1 MSHFAT
7 PGVREARA
15 ALAARLRELRLD
27 AGITG
32 KELAGRCGWSV
43 AKSSRIEN
51 AHTAPSDADIRAW
64 CTACDADGQA
74 ADLVAANRQADSMY
88 VQWKRLQRTG
98 MRRLQETSAH
108 RYERTRLFRVY
119 ASHVIPGYLQTPG
132 YATALMST
140 IAAFR
145 GTPDDV
151 GEAVEARMRRSRVVH
166 EGDHRFATLIEENVL
181 HHRVGGADVMA
192 GQLGSL
198 LATMALPSMSLGII
212 PAAAPRE
219 QVMWPLEQF
228 TVFDD
233 AHIHVELLAAK
244 VTVTAPGELE
254 LYLRAFARL
263 TELAVYGAEARA
275 LILKAIEALDAGT
288 TGP

>member
-1 MSHFAT
+1 MPSFPT
-7 PGVREARA
+7 SNVQEARA

-32 KELAGRCGWSV
+32 KELAARCSWSV

-51 AHTAPSDADIRAW
+51 AHTAPSDKDIQAW
-64 CTACDADGQA
+64 CAACGAENQA

-98 MRRLQETSAH
+98 MRRLQEASTPL
-108 RYERTRLFRVY
+108 YERTCVFRVY
-119 ASHVIPGYLQTPG
+119 ASHVMPGFLQTPG
-132 YATALMST
+132 YATALMGT
-140 IAAFR
+140 IAGFR
-145 GTPDDV
+145 GTPDDISA
-151 GEAVEARMRRSRVVH
+151 AVDARMRRSRVVY

-181 HHRVGGADVMA
+181 HHKVGDTEVMA

-198 LATMALPSMSLGII
+198 LAAMSLPSISLGII

-219 QVMWPLEQF
+219 QVMWPVEQF

-233 AHIHVELLAAK
+233 ARVHVELLAAK
-244 VTVTAPGELE
+244 VTVTAPGELDI
-254 LYLRAFARL
+254 YLRAFARL
-263 TELAVYGAEARA
+263 TELAVYGAEARSLIVKA
-275 LILKAIEALDAGT
+275 LEALR
-288 TGP
+288 

>member
-1 MSHFAT
+1 MSQFPLSTVH
-7 PGVREARA
+7 EARA
-15 ALAARLRELRLD
+15 ALAQRLRELRLD

-32 KELAGRCGWSV
+32 KELATRCGWSV

-64 CTACDADGQA
+64 CASCGADGQA

-88 VQWKRLQRTG
+88 VQWRRLQRTG
-98 MRRLQETSAH
+98 MRRLQEASTPL
-108 RYERTRLFRVY
+108 YERTRQFRVY
-119 ASHVIPGYLQTPG
+119 ASHVVPGFLQTPG

-140 IAAFR
+140 IAGFR

-151 GEAVEARMRRSRVVH
+151 SDAVDARMRRSRVTQ
-166 EGDHRFATLIEENVL
+166 EGDHRFATLVEENVL
-181 HHRVGGADVMA
+181 HHRVGDTEVMA

-198 LATMALPSMSLGII
+198 LASMALPSMSLGII

-233 AHIHVELLAAK
+233 VRVNVELLAAK
-244 VTVTAPGELE
+244 ITVTAPGELDI
-254 LYLRAFARL
+254 YIRAFTRM
-263 TELAVYGAEARA
+263 TELAVYGGDARA
-275 LILKAIEALDAGT
+275 LIVKAIESLR
-288 TGP
+288 

>member
-1 MSHFAT
+1 MSTFPT
-7 PGVREARA
+7 SSVQEARA

-32 KELAGRCGWSV
+32 KELANRCGWSV

-51 AHTAPSDADIRAW
+51 AVTAPSDADVRAW
-64 CTACDADGQA
+64 CTACGAGDQA
-74 ADLVAANRQADSMY
+74 PDLIAANRQADSMY

-98 MRRLQETSAH
+98 MKQLQEASTP
-108 RYERTRLFRVY
+108 RYESTRLFRVY

-132 YATALMST
+132 YATALMGT
-140 IAAFR
+140 IAGFR

-151 GEAVEARMRRSRVVH
+151 SEAVEARLRRSRVVH
-166 EGDHRFATLIEENVL
+166 EGDHRFATLIEEHVL
-181 HHRVGGADVMA
+181 HHRIGDPEVMA

-212 PAAAPRE
+212 PATVSRE

-233 AHIHVELLAAK
+233 VRIHVELLAAK
-244 VTVTAPGELE
+244 VTVTEPGELDI
-254 LYLRAFARL
+254 YLRGFARL
-263 TELAVYGAEARA
+263 TELAVYGAEART
-275 LILKAIEALDAGT
+275 LILRAIEALR
-288 TGP
+288 